1 MSEMNLMIEGLE
13 KLNIKITNYQLQQF
27 SQYYKML
34 IEKNKVMNLTA
45 ITQWDEVIVKHFLD
59 SLLLVHTV
67 PMQQIKNLIDVG
79 TGAGFPGI
87 PIKIMY
93 PEIEITLLDSLN
105 KRINFLNEVIT
116 ELALNKITA
125 IHGRAED
132 FGKEEQYR
140 QKYDLCVSRAVANL
154 SILSEYCLP
163 FVKVKG
169 KFISYKSSLV
179 QEEIENA
186 KTAIHILGGNIEKT
200 DVVALPFSDI
210 HRVLVV
216 IEKEKETPKKYPR
229 KAGTPA
235 KEPIK

>member
-125 IHGRAED
+125 IHGRL
-132 FGKEEQYR
+132 K
-140 QKYDLCVSRAVANL
+140 
-154 SILSEYCLP
+154 ILE
-163 FVKVKG
+163 
-169 KFISYKSSLV
+169 
-179 QEEIENA
+179 
-186 KTAIHILGGNIEKT
+186 
-200 DVVALPFSDI
+200 
-210 HRVLVV
+210 
-216 IEKEKETPKKYPR
+216 
-229 KAGTPA
+229 
-235 KEPIK
+235 